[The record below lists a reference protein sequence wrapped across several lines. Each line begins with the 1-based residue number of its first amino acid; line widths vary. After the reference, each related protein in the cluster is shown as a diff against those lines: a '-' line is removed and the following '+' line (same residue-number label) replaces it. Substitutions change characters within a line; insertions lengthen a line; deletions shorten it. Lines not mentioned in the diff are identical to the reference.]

1 MKLQQMQ
8 AQVLTN
14 QRNQHHSDQDQR
26 GDQSHQGSVANS
38 IKFSEAGTQKLFRNL
53 HEISRTNEPPKT
65 NAETGIKMKNLKLNQ
80 NLQSNLSQIIPE
92 AQKIAEDINT
102 EDEGG
107 NFNETLS
114 AFKGSKL
121 KPDDTISEQGF
132 LRSKKTIKNTCK
144 SNTQILSMDT
154 TEPLQNQIKN
164 LKKEIKE
171 TIDRERVPP
180 VRKTSEIETNLT
192 PEQQLRN
199 QDMFERRMSINVAMW
214 KQK

>member
-1 MKLQQMQ
+1 
-8 AQVLTN
+8 
-14 QRNQHHSDQDQR
+14 
-26 GDQSHQGSVANS
+26 
-38 IKFSEAGTQKLFRNL
+38 
-53 HEISRTNEPPKT
+53 
-65 NAETGIKMKNLKLNQ
+65 
-80 NLQSNLSQIIPE
+80 
-92 AQKIAEDINT
+92 
-102 EDEGG
+102 
-107 NFNETLS
+107 
-114 AFKGSKL
+114 
-121 KPDDTISEQGF
+121 
-132 LRSKKTIKNTCK
+132 
-144 SNTQILSMDT
+144 MDT